1 LIKKRAVGTDRN
13 QSTWVDTEDASFCNF
28 IGGVVLAHEFYVL
41 LFLFAFLYIFIYFS
55 IIFFVSGIREYH

>member
-1 LIKKRAVGTDRN
+1 
-13 QSTWVDTEDASFCNF
+13 VDTEDASFCNF